1 MSKMIIGS
9 TFTLCCLG
17 LILLGGCA
25 QSGGAA
31 LASTI
36 AVIINEDKLPS
47 DFIGDAVSGEDCNS
61 IRRMEDGGPL
71 CRKLITP
78 EFIDRPV
85 YCYRTLG
92 AVECFD
98 KRDPYGT
105 GAQMIE

>member
-1 MSKMIIGS
+1 MAKTIINLAFG
-9 TFTLCCLG
+9 LCCSG

-25 QSGGAA
+25 ESGVGFA
-31 LASTI
+31 ASTI